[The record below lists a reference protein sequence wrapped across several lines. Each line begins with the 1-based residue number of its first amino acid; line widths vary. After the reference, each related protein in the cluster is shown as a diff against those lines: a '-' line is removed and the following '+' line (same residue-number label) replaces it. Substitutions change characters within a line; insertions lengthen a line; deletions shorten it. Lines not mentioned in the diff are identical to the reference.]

1 MSAPDRGTDGEH
13 EGGGTVEEPHG
24 DLSSEE
30 LDALAYDAVVH
41 NGSLVPRSLL
51 DFLR

>member
-1 MSAPDRGTDGEH
+1 MSAPDWGDEREH
-13 EGGGTVEEPHG
+13 EGEDSLEEPHG